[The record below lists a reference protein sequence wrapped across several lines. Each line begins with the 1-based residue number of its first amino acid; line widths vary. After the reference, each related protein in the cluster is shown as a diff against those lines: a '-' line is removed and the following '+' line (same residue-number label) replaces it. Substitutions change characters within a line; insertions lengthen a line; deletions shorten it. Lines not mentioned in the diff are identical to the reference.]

1 MLLRKVGEDVIAI
14 PQPSHSWLSGQ
25 MARAWGNDRFA
36 RPEPHAEF
44 CLGAE
49 QHDLG
54 WLGWELAPQLDP
66 HTGLPREF
74 MRLPPPD
81 HVALWTDGVRR
92 ARLYGSYPALLVS
105 LHAETIYSRH
115 FDFDAASP
123 DHRRIVRSFLDDQRA
138 FRHGVTAALQADK
151 RLAAVTTE
159 DVLEHNRLLVAALDW
174 MSLQI
179 CWGVTEAARLPEV
192 PVVGDERVELTLRPA
207 AADEEVVVDPWPFA
221 VERLEVRAEGRLLKG
236 RFTSD
241 EALQSALKRADPRL
255 VTATLVPSENQPNEA
270 SRRAASIAPAR

>member
-1 MLLRKVGEDVIAI
+1 MLLRKSGEDVIAI

-25 MARAWGNDRFA
+25 MARAWGNERFA

-54 WLGWELAPQLDP
+54 WLGWELAPELDP
-66 HTGLPREF
+66 DTGLPREF
-74 MRLPPPD
+74 MRLRPPD

-115 FDFDAASP
+115 FDFDAATP
-123 DHRRIVRSFLDDQRA
+123 DDRRIVRSFLDDQRA
-138 FRHGVTAALQADK
+138 FRHGVTAALHADK

-179 CWGVTEAARLPEV
+179 CWGVTQEARLPEV
-192 PVVGDERVELTLRPA
+192 PVTGEERVELTLRPGTRVA
-207 AADEEVVVDPWPFA
+207 ETVVVDPWPFA
-221 VERLEVRAEGRLLKG
+221 VDQLEVRAEGRFLKG
-236 RFTSD
+236 RFASD
-241 EALQSALKRADPRL
+241 EALHSALKRADPRL
-255 VTATLVPSENQPNEA
+255 VTTILVPNPDS
-270 SRRAASIAPAR
+270 

>member
-1 MLLRKVGEDVIAI
+1 MLLRKAGEDVIAI

-25 MARAWGNDRFA
+25 MARAWGNDRFE

-66 HTGLPREF
+66 DTGLPREF

-81 HVALWTDGVRR
+81 HVALWTEGVRR

-105 LHAETIYSRH
+105 LHAETIYARH

-123 DHRRIVRSFLDDQRA
+123 SDRRIVRSFLDDQRA
-138 FRHGVTAALQADK
+138 FRHGVAAALQADTN
-151 RLAAVTTE
+151 LAAVTTE
-159 DVLEHNRLLVAALDW
+159 DALERNRLLVAALDW

-179 CWGVTEAARLPEV
+179 CWGVTQEARLGEV
-192 PVVGDERVELTLRPA
+192 PVAGDERTALTLRPGA
-207 AADEEVVVDPWPFA
+207 EDETVVVDPWPFA
-221 VERLEVRAEGRLLKG
+221 VDRLEVRAEGRLLKG
-236 RFTSD
+236 RFATG
-241 EALQSALKRADPRL
+241 EALHSALKRADPRL
-255 VTATLVPSENQPNEA
+255 VSTTLVPEPV
-270 SRRAASIAPAR
+270 PPP